1 MIFEDESS
9 IRLTRS
15 ELNSLRRAN
24 AKNGR
29 TIGEVDTARGLLEA
43 VVSGLPQERAE
54 ELLAFLD
61 QNECGSG
68 SAR

>member
-1 MIFEDESS
+1 MIFEDDSR

-29 TIGEVDTARGLLEA
+29 AIGKVDTARDLLDA
-43 VVSGLPQERAE
+43 VVNGLPQERAE

-61 QNECGSG
+61 QNEGGSG